1 MAETTINYASKYS
14 DVIDERFKLSS
25 VTTEAVNNN
34 YDFSGVNTV
43 YVYSAE
49 LAELGDYN
57 MSAGSNRYGTP
68 KELGNR
74 VQELKLSQDKAFTFT
89 IDRRNSDDTM
99 MTQQA
104 AKCLQRHIDEIVVP
118 TIDKYRLSKLSANA
132 GVSATFSYAKSSS
145 PYEHYLDVAMQ
156 LTENEIPTENRIV
169 YMTPKFYK
177 ALRLDPQ
184 FVGTSDSAAN
194 IAQSGNLTKIDGA
207 SIKVVPSSYLPT
219 GTNFIITH
227 PIAMCSPVK
236 LAEYNTHDN
245 PPGISG
251 WLVEG
256 RVYYDVFVLNNK
268 KKAIAISNV
277 SESNGTENSEPSEVT
292 DFSSMTV
299 EQLKEYAEANGIEL
313 NGATTKDAIIAVI
326 EAHEAT

>member
-118 TIDKYRLSKLSANA
+118 TMISTGCQSFLQMQAFQRLLVTLNHQ
-132 GVSATFSYAKSSS
+132 VLMNTT
-145 PYEHYLDVAMQ
+145 
-156 LTENEIPTENRIV
+156 LT
-169 YMTPKFYK
+169 
-177 ALRLDPQ
+177 
-184 FVGTSDSAAN
+184 
-194 IAQSGNLTKIDGA
+194 
-207 SIKVVPSSYLPT
+207 
-219 GTNFIITH
+219 
-227 PIAMCSPVK
+227 
-236 LAEYNTHDN
+236 
-245 PPGISG
+245 
-251 WLVEG
+251 
-256 RVYYDVFVLNNK
+256 
-268 KKAIAISNV
+268 
-277 SESNGTENSEPSEVT
+277 
-292 DFSSMTV
+292 
-299 EQLKEYAEANGIEL
+299 
-313 NGATTKDAIIAVI
+313 
-326 EAHEAT
+326 

>member
-25 VTTEAVNNN
+25 VTTEATNNN

-49 LAELGDYN
+49 LSELGDYD

-89 IDRRNSDDTM
+89 IDMRNSDDTM

-118 TIDKYRLSKLSANA
+118 TIDKYRLSKLSENA
-132 GVSATFSYAKSSS
+132 GITAVYDYSETAS
-145 PYEHYLDVAMQ
+145 PYEHYLEIAMQ
-156 LTENEIPTENRIV
+156 LTENEVPTENRIV

-177 ALRLDPQ
+177 ALRLDQ
-184 FVGTSDSAAN
+184 LFTGTSDSAAN
-194 IAQSGNLTKIDGA
+194 MAQSGNLTQIDGA
-207 SIKVVPSSYLPT
+207 RIKVVPSSYLPT

-256 RVYYDVFVLNNK
+256 RVYYDAFVLNNK
-268 KKAIAISNV
+268 KKAIAISMA
-277 SESNGTENSEPSEVT
+277 SNT
-292 DFSSMTV
+292 
-299 EQLKEYAEANGIEL
+299 AETQSLE
-313 NGATTKDAIIAVI
+313 DY
-326 EAHEAT
+326 

>member
-1 MAETTINYASKYS
+1 MSESTINYASKYS

-43 YVYSAE
+43 FVYSTE
-49 LAELGDYN
+49 LAELGDYDLT
-57 MSAGSNRYGTP
+57 AGSNRYGVP
-68 KELGNR
+68 KEIGNR
-74 VQELKLSQDKAFTFT
+74 VQELKLTQDKAFTFT
-89 IDRRNSDDTM
+89 IDKRNSDDTM

-118 TIDKYRLSKLSANA
+118 TIDKYRLSKLAVNA

-177 ALRLDPQ
+177 ALRLDPL

-194 IAQSGNLTKIDGA
+194 IAQNGNLTQIDGA

-256 RVYYDVFVLNNK
+256 RVYYDAFVLNNK
-268 KKAIAISNV
+268 KKAIAISTV
-277 SESNGTENSEPSEVT
+277 SESNSTENSEPSEVT

-299 EQLKEYAEANGIEL
+299 AQLKEYAEANGIDL

>member
-25 VTTEAVNNN
+25 VTTEATNDN

-49 LAELGDYN
+49 LAELGDYD

-118 TIDKYRLSKLSANA
+118 TIDKYRLNKLSGNA
-132 GVSATFSYAKSSS
+132 GITAVYDYTETAS
-145 PYEHYLDVAMQ
+145 PYKHYLDVAMQ
-156 LTENEIPTENRIV
+156 LTENEVPTENRIV

-177 ALRLDPQ
+177 TLRLDQ
-184 FVGTSDSAAN
+184 LFTGTSDNAAN
-194 IAQSGNLTKIDGA
+194 VAQSGNLTQIDGA

-256 RVYYDVFVLNNK
+256 RVYYDAFVLNNK
-268 KKAIAISNV
+268 KKAIAISTI
-277 SESNGTENSEPSEVT
+277 SETAVTANSDPSEVT
-292 DFSSMTV
+292 DFNSMTV
-299 EQLKEYAEANGIEL
+299 TQLKEYAEANGIAL

-326 EAHEAT
+326 EAHEAK

>member
-1 MAETTINYASKYS
+1 MSESTINYASKYS

-43 YVYSAE
+43 FVYSAE
-49 LAELGDYN
+49 LAELGDYDLT
-57 MSAGSNRYGTP
+57 AGSNRYGVP
-68 KELGNR
+68 KEIGNR
-74 VQELKLSQDKAFTFT
+74 VQELKLTQDKAFTFT
-89 IDRRNSDDTM
+89 IDKRNSDDTM

-132 GVSATFSYAKSSS
+132 GVSAVFDYAESSS

-169 YMTPKFYK
+169 YMTPKYYK
-177 ALRLDPQ
+177 ALRLDPL

-194 IAQSGNLTKIDGA
+194 IAQSGNLTQIDGA
-207 SIKVVPSSYLPT
+207 RIKVVPSSYLPT
-219 GTNFIITH
+219 ETNFIITH

-236 LAEYNTHDN
+236 LAEYNTHDD

-256 RVYYDVFVLNNK
+256 RVYYDAFVLNNK
-268 KKAIAISNV
+268 KKAIAISTT
-277 SESNGTENSEPSEVT
+277 SKAAITANSEQSEVT
-292 DFSSMTV
+292 DLNSMTV
-299 EQLKEYAEANGIEL
+299 TQLKEYAETNGIDL
-313 NGATTKDAIIAVI
+313 NGATTKEAIIAVI